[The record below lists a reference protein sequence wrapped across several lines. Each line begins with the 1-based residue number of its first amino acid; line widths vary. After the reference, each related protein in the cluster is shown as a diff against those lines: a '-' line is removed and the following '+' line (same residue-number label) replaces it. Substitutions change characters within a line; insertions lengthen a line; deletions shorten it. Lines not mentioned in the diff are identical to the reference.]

1 MDDHPVDQNILWGD
15 IMKRRHFLA
24 GIAATTVAAAASPAL
39 AQPARPQSNRKGFDF
54 TQVDVFSQTPL
65 EGNPLAVFPNAA
77 GMTDAQMQNIAREL
91 NHSETTFVLPATAG
105 GDAQVRI
112 FGQNAELPFAGHPT
126 LGTAFVMAQTRPG
139 KTSLVLEEKVGP
151 IPVTL
156 ERRADGLFV
165 EMTQNEPVFGAKADP
180 KMLADLMGFGVDEI
194 DSRYAPQMVSTGS
207 NFLIVPLK
215 SVATLAKLTLGH
227 QLPPEQRAVF
237 GTGAYYVVTGE
248 SQVESRMMGA
258 TSEDPATGSAVGC
271 ATAFLVQN
279 GIRKPDERIAIRQGR
294 FVNRPSILYVRAGMK
309 DGKATNVRVGGYVV
323 EVMRGKFTV

>member
-1 MDDHPVDQNILWGD
+1 
-15 IMKRRHFLA
+15 MKRRHFLA
-24 GIAATTVAAAASPAL
+24 GAVSAAATATMPAAA
-39 AQPARPQSNRKGFDF
+39 QSTRKGFDF
-54 TQVDVFSQTPL
+54 VQVDVFTQTPL
-65 EGNPLAVFPNAA
+65 EGNPLACFP
-77 GMTDAQMQNIAREL
+77 DAKGLSDLQMQNIAREL

-112 FGQNAELPFAGHPT
+112 FGQQNELPFAGHPS
-126 LGTAFVMAQTRPG
+126 LGTAFVMAMTRPG

-156 ERRADGLFV
+156 ERRPDGVFV

-180 KMLADLMGFGVDEI
+180 KMLADALGFGVDEF

-215 SVATLAKLTLGH
+215 SVSTLAKLTLGH

-237 GTGAYYVVTGE
+237 RGGIYYVVTGE
-248 SQVESRMMGA
+248 PEIESRLLGA

-271 ATAFLVQN
+271 AAAFLIQN
-279 GIRKPDERIAIRQGR
+279 GIRKPDERIAVRQGR
-294 FVNRPSILYVRAGMK
+294 FVNRPSILYVRAGRAN
-309 DGKATNVRVGGYVV
+309 GKATNVRVGGYVV
-323 EVMRGKFTV
+323 EVMRGRFTV